1 MHLGTGCD
9 YLNKIGT
16 KHAAL
21 NANPEK
27 YLSNFGKGLE
37 LSDDEISNAESY
49 LVQLFPHSKGLTA
62 FDELRVKHFLKTNTM
77 MNLPPTSSGILDH
90 I

>member
-21 NANPEK
+21 NANPEN
-27 YLSNFGKGLE
+27 YLSNFCKGLE
-37 LSDDEISNAESY
+37 LSVDEISKAE
-49 LVQLFPHSKGLTA
+49 
-62 FDELRVKHFLKTNTM
+62 E
-77 MNLPPTSSGILDH
+77 
-90 I
+90 